1 MKYGLSCFLGLH
13 VKALS
18 LTHVLACYCEVF
30 ASTSIGV
37 HSSILIMM
45 VEGLKNFVGIILV
58 RRDIGAV
65 KGNRNVFFFHSVI
78 VNNIARKIISVF
90 ESHIKVYCVCF

>member
-1 MKYGLSCFLGLH
+1 MEYGLSCFLGLH

-30 ASTSIGV
+30 ASTCIGV

-58 RRDIGAV
+58 
-65 KGNRNVFFFHSVI
+65 
-78 VNNIARKIISVF
+78 
-90 ESHIKVYCVCF
+90 